1 MSRKFSNTVRFL
13 NFQALR
19 LNLIYANITVMD
31 SVRRRKVLPRQKK
44 YYAPPVSKFSPPEEN
59 ERKKIWIKILAGV
72 FLLAAF
78 LFLSGGAYFVWKI
91 CSVSQK
97 ITVENIENKKP
108 ASLISNVRSII
119 APIANSK
126 KNLKLLSGEKEGRIN
141 ILLLGIAG
149 EKNPGKNLTDTIM
162 IMSISTDSKKVALLS
177 LPRDLYAN
185 VPDTNRWTKINSIY
199 QYGSGNNIGIELI
212 KKSVENI
219 TDLKIHYFLVMDFE
233 GFKKII
239 DDIGGI
245 NVSVE
250 KDIYDSR
257 YPGPNYSYETFEI
270 KKGLHKMNGETAL
283 KYARERHS
291 DSEGD
296 FGRAKRQ
303 QKVIQSF
310 KNKVFSLKTFLNV
323 FTFNKLLN
331 TLEENIKTNIRLDE
345 IESFIDLSRKVDSQN
360 IANTVVDAWK
370 EDSLLKVSHVYYGN
384 TRVFILVPRVG
395 NYSEIQD
402 LAQNV
407 FDLDIIQRRQAE
419 IKKDEARIAVI
430 NQSGDYNLAY
440 KIKSLL
446 GENLGFKKVAVLKN
460 VNNKSLS
467 QSAVLDLTSGEK
479 PFSLDEIIKKLPAKL
494 GNNDDSDIIDLEK
507 DYDFIILL
515 GEDLE
520 KIYSFEEDSLEDLNN
535 AEYDQM
541 HLDLLDE

>member
-1 MSRKFSNTVRFL
+1 
-13 NFQALR
+13 LR

-126 KNLKLLSGEKEGRIN
+126 KNLKLLSGKKEGRIN